1 MMTPPTN
8 NNTHDRAVREFL
20 REKETSGES
29 RGALIH
35 EPAKE
40 GYTPMVR
47 RRIPPLRQPTD
58 PTPFL

>member
-29 RGALIH
+29 RG
-35 EPAKE
+35 EPQKE
-40 GYTPMVR
+40 VYTPMVR

-58 PTPFL
+58 PTPTL